1 MKAKCLINFCK
12 KWMNS
17 SNHNLKNML
26 PQFDLT
32 GLIQDNLALS
42 EEEKKYYIS
51 FAELLDEEQRF
62 DLFLLLSRHQEKA
75 LLIEKNAQQQ
85 IDQECATFLRSFER
99 DSKKILQS
107 SLDDFRK
114 NEQHSAE
121 ESLSHNLQN
130 L

>member
-1 MKAKCLINFCK
+1 
-12 KWMNS
+12 
-17 SNHNLKNML
+17 ML